1 MDAKLIFVL
10 HPLYNFEFLKKFA
23 KKGYELFHQSFW
35 NKTISKKSQAVKE

>member
-23 KKGYELFHQSFW
+23 EKGYELFHLSFSI
-35 NKTISKKSQAVKE
+35 NRKSQAIKK